1 MLYRVLLVE
10 DGRTQ
15 ALRLQLELARYGL
28 VVEVAN
34 DGAAGLAA
42 ALGRPPDAIILDVD
56 LPKLDGYSV
65 CRALKADPATAHI
78 PIVMLTRRDEAQD
91 ALAGIQGGAVDY
103 IPKDAF
109 AEQNLVQAFQQL
121 GLISSAVCN

>member
-1 MLYRVLLVE
+1 MPYRVLLVE

-28 VVEVAN
+28 AVEVAN

-56 LPKLDGYSV
+56 LPELDGYSV

-91 ALAGIQGGAVDY
+91 ALAGIQVGAVDY

-121 GLISSAVCN
+121 GLISGAACN

>member
-10 DGRTQ
+10 DSRTQ
-15 ALRLQLELARYGL
+15 ALWLQLELARYGL

-56 LPKLDGYSV
+56 LPELDGCSV